1 MDRAAFDDLVQQAF
15 RRIPRRFRSRIE
27 NVAIVVENE
36 PSKED
41 LRTARVPA
49 GHDLLGLYHG
59 LPLPQR
65 GWARYSSLPDRICIY
80 QGPIERAAHS
90 ERELRTLVKD
100 TLWHEIAHYF
110 GLNEREVRQAEK
122 RRNQPQRHRENNP

>member
-1 MDRAAFDDLVQQAF
+1 MDRASFDHLVQQAF
-15 RRIPRRFRSRIE
+15 LRIPRRFRSRIE

-36 PSKED
+36 PSRED

-80 QGPIERAAHS
+80 QGPIERAAQS
-90 ERELRTLVKD
+90 EAELRVLVRE

-110 GLNEREVRQAEK
+110 GLNEKEVRRAEARRRK
-122 RRNQPQRHRENNP
+122 RNIL